1 MGFDAAVTLFGKDE
15 EERKVSIPCNPFL
28 ILRAQVLTGRCD
40 GRMGILLSIPQSER
54 AKKGAKE
61 SPYPAALF

>member
-28 ILRAQVLTGRCD
+28 ILGVQILT
-40 GRMGILLSIPQSER
+40 
-54 AKKGAKE
+54 
-61 SPYPAALF
+61 